1 MPEPFASLLT
11 EHLAARPNMRT
22 GSSSG
27 SEWLFPG
34 YRPGQ
39 HIHPNTLME
48 RLREIGI
55 DLLGARNASLR
66 ALVKEVPAPLV
77 AEMLGY
83 SYQVTQKHSAA
94 AAEPWSRYPRIQA
107 TRIMTDTIGMGR

>member
-1 MPEPFASLLT
+1 
-11 EHLAARPNMRT
+11 
-22 GSSSG
+22 
-27 SEWLFPG
+27 
-34 YRPGQ
+34 
-39 HIHPNTLME
+39 ME

-55 DLLGARNASLR
+55 DLLGARNVSLR
-66 ALVKEVPAPLV
+66 ALVKKMSAPLV

-94 AAEPWSRYPRIQA
+94 AAEPWFRYPIIQA

>member
-1 MPEPFASLLT
+1 MAVSRMT
-11 EHLAARPNMRT
+11 ARVTHP
-22 GSSSG
+22 
-27 SEWLFPG
+27 
-34 YRPGQ
+34 
-39 HIHPNTLME
+39 PNTLME

-55 DLLGARNASLR
+55 DLLGARNVSLR
-66 ALVKEVPAPLV
+66 ALVKKVPAPLV

-94 AAEPWSRYPRIQA
+94 AAEPWFRYPIIQA